1 MQMQDKVYRFIAKH
15 ASGVK
20 INSSQIAEAFS
31 IRRSVAS
38 HYLNRLVEEGRLIK
52 TNTRPVLFFV
62 PRYDEKDGVD
72 TFSRFIGSNGT
83 IKNQIEKC
91 KAAVNYPP
99 YGLPLIIRGNSG
111 TGKSYLASQIHQYA
125 IEEGVIAEDAPFVV
139 LNCADYANNS
149 ELLSSVLFGYE
160 KGTFT
165 GADQTKNGL
174 LAAADGGY
182 LFLDEIHNLS
192 AENQEKLFLLMDEQK
207 YRRLGQNEGWQHAQI
222 RLILATTESTQESL
236 LTTFRRRI
244 PVEITLPDYKNR
256 SLTERQK
263 LVFSFFQQE
272 SSRIYRELTVSKDI
286 LKQLINDDFDGN
298 IGELR
303 NKIQVYCAQGYTRY
317 KNEKTIYIG
326 NSLTDE
332 VIPFVPNQKMINN
345 HFSNSVFVPL
355 ERFKNK
361 EFIKSV
367 NLIKDYLH
375 ELSIEIKKIENEF
388 EYIQDSPEWCFTKKS
403 LREEIRRVLRKFG
416 LKIND
421 FSEDELILLILSI
434 YNNETNISMSISLES
449 QKRYEKFFMLARLII
464 EPVFHEKN
472 ITTKLMKELTAVY
485 LFSEL
490 SGKDTIPAFI
500 MMHGE
505 HSAKNIASISNQL
518 MGSFVYEYFDM
529 PIDISI
535 DGLIARIQGQLS
547 KIDTSRGLVLL
558 VDMGSLEKMYEKLQH
573 HVTGDLV
580 IINNVSTAMA
590 IDIGFKLKQQISISE
605 LTNIDLKRFS
615 PHIQYYEGISPKRN
629 IIVSCISGK
638 GISNKVKEI
647 FQEYLQEEIEIVTI
661 DFYELKEILRKNNQ
675 KLFRNSVA
683 LFTTSEMKSTEF
695 PIVNIENLVNG
706 NSDLTILNGV
716 MNEENQKKCIN
727 EIIKLFT
734 FEGASTKLK
743 FLNPEIILN
752 EVEKVINGYEM
763 YYSIEFQHFIR
774 MNLFLHF
781 SILVERILVGDYSDE
796 EIVSLSGQSKKEF
809 DEFLLLSEKLTK
821 EIRSTY
827 NIEIPKD
834 EYALIF
840 QIIEQLKNIR

>member
-15 ASGVK
+15 ASGEK
-20 INSSQIAEAFS
+20 INSSQVAEAFS

-52 TNTRPVLFFV
+52 TNTRPVLFFI
-62 PRYDEKDGVD
+62 PQCDEKDGVD
-72 TFSRFIGSNGT
+72 TFSSFIGANGT
-83 IKNQIEKC
+83 IKKQIEKC

-125 IEEGVIAEDAPFVV
+125 IEEGVISENAPFVV

-160 KGTFT
+160 KGSFT
-165 GADQTKNGL
+165 GANQTKNGL

-207 YRRLGQNEGWQHAQI
+207 YRRLGQNEGWQYAQI

-286 LKQLINDDFDGN
+286 LKQLINDDLDGN

-303 NKIQVYCAQGYTRY
+303 NKIQVYCAQSYTQY
-317 KNEKTIYIG
+317 KNEKTLFIG
-326 NSLTDE
+326 NSLSDE
-332 VIPFVPNQKMINN
+332 VISFVPNHKKIN
-345 HFSNSVFVPL
+345 HFVTPVFVSL

-367 NLIKDYLH
+367 DLIKDYLH
-375 ELSIEIKKIENEF
+375 EQSIEIKKIEAEF
-388 EYIQDSPEWCFTKKS
+388 EYIQDLPEWCFTKKL
-403 LREEIRRVLRKFG
+403 LREEIRNALKKFG

-421 FSEDELILLILSI
+421 FSEEELILLILSI

-464 EPVFHEKN
+464 EPIFHEQN
-472 ITTKLMKELTAVY
+472 TTAKLMKELTAVY
-485 LFSEL
+485 LFNEL
-490 SGKDTIPAFI
+490 SEKDTIPAFI
-500 MMHGE
+500 IMHGE
-505 HSAKNIASISNQL
+505 QSAKNIASISNQL

-529 PIDISI
+529 PIDISS
-535 DGLIARIQGQLS
+535 DGLIARIQAQLS

-590 IDIGFKLKQQISISE
+590 IDIGFKLKQQTSISE

-661 DFYELKEILRKNNQ
+661 DFYELREILQKNNQ

-695 PIVNIENLVNG
+695 PIVNIESLVNG
-706 NSDLTILNGV
+706 DSDLTILNGV

-752 EVEKVINGYEM
+752 EVEKIINGYEM

-781 SILVERILVGDYSDE
+781 STLVERILVGDYSDGE
-796 EIVSLSGQSKKEF
+796 TTSFQGSQKKAF
-809 DEFLLLSEKLTK
+809 TEFLLLSEKLTK
-821 EIRSTY
+821 EIRFTY

-840 QIIEQLKNIR
+840 QIIEQLKNIG